1 MKVTTVLSLLE
12 AKVAPLYHGTT
23 ADSAEKILAT
33 NNLTARAEIEPNAL
47 RYMRGARTG
56 DKSVSFSRSISAA
69 RAFASGAPR
78 RTGISGVV
86 FVIDQALL
94 SRDIGRRLNP
104 YNDLTASSS
113 TASRGAGS
121 TEYEETVVGDVRNFN
136 KYVSKIIV
144 FVHPQYKDMLDPEMF
159 PTLLNNPKTILT
171 TNTTIKDLPNVYDRF
186 ASAKELEFQQ
196 QHDTAK

>member
-1 MKVTTVLSLLE
+1 MKISTVLTLLE
-12 AKVAPLYHGTT
+12 AKVAPLYHGT
-23 ADSAEKILAT
+23 SPSNAESI
-33 NNLTARAEIEPNAL
+33 LTANRLTANAAISPNAL
-47 RYMRGARTG
+47 KYMRGANMG
-56 DKSVSFSRSISAA
+56 DKSISFSRSLSAA
-69 RAFASGAPR
+69 RSFASSAPR

-104 YNDLTASSS
+104 YNDLTASGD
-113 TASRGAGS
+113 TSRGVGS

-144 FVHPQYKDMLDPEMF
+144 FVHPQYKDMVDPEMF
-159 PTLLNNPKTILT
+159 PTLLNNPKTTLV
-171 TNTTIKDLPNVYDRF
+171 TNTTIKDLPNTNDRF

-196 QHDTAK
+196 RQGAK